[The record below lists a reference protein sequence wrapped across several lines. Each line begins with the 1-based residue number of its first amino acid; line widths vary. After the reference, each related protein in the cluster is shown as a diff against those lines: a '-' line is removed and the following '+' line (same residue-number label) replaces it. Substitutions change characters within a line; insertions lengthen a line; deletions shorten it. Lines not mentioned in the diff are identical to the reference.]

1 MSPKGKEREL
11 GKKMELPP
19 GRGIRERK
27 HSGPLAVHW
36 QKEIGRGKKKKKAP
50 QKLGHRGSRETD
62 FPSGKGCLRVIGF
75 ARVASI
81 INK

>member
-1 MSPKGKEREL
+1 MSSWRKEREL
-11 GKKMELPP
+11 SKKMELPL
-19 GRGIRERK
+19 GRRIWERK
-27 HSGPLAVHW
+27 HSGPLADHG
-36 QKEIGRGKKKKKAP
+36 QKEIGCKRKKGAP

-62 FPSGKGCLRVIGF
+62 FPSGKSCLRVIGF